1 MMKLGGSE
9 EGREGSRAMCDIR
22 FARSWAAAVA
32 VDMFCCS
39 SAESCCGHPRALPGV
54 CGNTEDVGLGGWLC
68 VAEFNVYIV
77 RRGIS

>member
-1 MMKLGGSE
+1 
-9 EGREGSRAMCDIR
+9 MCDIR

-39 SAESCCGHPRALPGV
+39 SAVGFCTRRNALPGV
-54 CGNTEDVGLGGWLC
+54 WGGTDSVGLGGWLC

-77 RRGIS
+77 RKGIS